1 VEVTVAV
8 ETFGKAEQSPET
20 SLRHD
25 GSTRQAVLKL
35 LKTRGSAT
43 ASELAGQLGLT
54 DMAVRRHLAALEQ
67 DGYITPVTVRQPMGR
82 PAFVYQLTE
91 EAEHF
96 FPKNYHL
103 LMLDL
108 LEELELGQSGSDAV
122 GELFEARRRKL
133 LGRYASRMQGKK
145 LRDRVAELADIQNAG
160 GYMVEVEDSRDDSEF
175 VLHEYN
181 CPIAQVAGRYQQACQ
196 CELTLFRELL
206 GTSVERTE
214 CLAKGGG
221 KCTYRIGSAGSTL
234 EQS

>member
-1 VEVTVAV
+1 M
-8 ETFGKAEQSPET
+8 ETFGKAEQLPET
-20 SLRHD
+20 SSRHD

-67 DGYITPVTVRQPMGR
+67 DGYIAPATVRQPMGR

-108 LEELELGQSGSDAV
+108 LEELELSETGNDAV
-122 GELFEARRRKL
+122 GALFEARKRKL
-133 LGRYASRMQGKK
+133 LGRYASRMQGKQ
-145 LRDRVAELADIQNAG
+145 LRERVAELAVIQNAG
-160 GYMVEVEDSRDDSEF
+160 GYMVEVEDGEGVEF

-181 CPIAQVAGRYQQACQ
+181 CPIAQVASRYQQACQ
-196 CELTLFRELL
+196 CELALFRELL
-206 GTSVERTE
+206 GTKVERTE

-221 KCTYRIGSAGSTL
+221 KCTYRIGSAAAAS
-234 EQS
+234 EQSNK